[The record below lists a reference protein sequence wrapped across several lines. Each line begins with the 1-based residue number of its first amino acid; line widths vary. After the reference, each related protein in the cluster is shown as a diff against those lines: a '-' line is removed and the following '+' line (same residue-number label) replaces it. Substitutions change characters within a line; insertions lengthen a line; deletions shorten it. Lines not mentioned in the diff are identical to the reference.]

1 MPSKTEEYLALAQR
15 TANGLTRYWESWTDY
30 LTTASRLYKY
40 PFPDQLMIYAQRPD
54 ATACA
59 DFDIWNN
66 RMNRYVRRG
75 AKGIAL
81 LDESSGFPRL
91 HYVFDVS
98 DTGVR
103 RNSRD
108 PEVWQYND
116 DLKQPVSEML
126 AATYGISGERVSQQ
140 LADVAGKLVA
150 DYWDNNGGDIRAI
163 VDGSLLMDYDEA
175 GVEMQ
180 FKSAAAMSVTY
191 TLLER
196 CGFEPTGWFDK
207 EPKITALYERLS
219 RDDDLAGESN
229 SITNQKKY
237 LEDYAQKN
245 GFKNIRHFTDD
256 GFSGVNF
263 NRPGFQSLIKEVEAG
278 NVETLIVKDM
288 SRLGRNYLQVGFYTE
303 VLFPQKNVRFLAI
316 NNSID
321 SNNASDNDF
330 APFLNIMNEWY
341 AKDTSNKIKAV
352 FDARMKDG
360 KRCSGSIPYGYNRL
374 PNDKQ
379 TLVVDPVA
387 SEVVKRIFLL
397 ANEGKS
403 PRTIAELL
411 TEEKVL
417 IPAAYAKKYHPEQ
430 YNGTKFSNPYLWGTS
445 SVRTILGRQEYLG
458 HTVLRKSVSTNFKL
472 HKRKETDEDE
482 QYVFQNTHEPIIS
495 QELWDSV
502 QKRRCRV
509 NRASAWG
516 THTNRLSG
524 YLYCADCGR
533 RLTLQT
539 HYSKKDG
546 STQYSYR
553 CGGYA
558 SRVNGCTAH
567 SISADNVE
575 ALILA
580 SVKRFSRFVLKDEE
594 TFALE
599 LQSLWKE
606 KREEK
611 PKQNQSE
618 LKRCQ
623 KRYDELSA
631 LIRSLYENLMSGL
644 LPERQYKQLMAQY
657 DSEQAELESQ
667 METMKSEIAEDKS
680 SSADIRHFISLIRKC
695 KNPTEIS
702 DSMFNELVDKIVVY
716 EAEGAGNARTQK
728 VDIYFNYV
736 GQVDIAYTEE
746 ELAELKAQKEQ
757 EERQRLEKQ
766 RKREKAYREKRKAKK
781 IAKNGGE
788 IIKTKTCPH
797 CGEVFTPTSNRQ
809 LFCSRECWNQ
819 ARLEQKKADREAERG
834 THYYRQRACAVCG
847 HSYWPTH
854 SQQEFCSEECRRI
867 NHNRKTLE
875 FYHKKKGNPKPDPE
889 AAPTPNP
896 KEDNAA

>member
-1 MPSKTEEYLALAQR
+1 MPK
-15 TANGLTRYWESWTDY
+15 
-30 LTTASRLYKY
+30 
-40 PFPDQLMIYAQRPD
+40 I
-54 ATACA
+54 
-59 DFDIWNN
+59 
-66 RMNRYVRRG
+66 
-75 AKGIAL
+75 
-81 LDESSGFPRL
+81 PR
-91 HYVFDVS
+91 
-98 DTGVR
+98 
-103 RNSRD
+103 
-108 PEVWQYND
+108 
-116 DLKQPVSEML
+116 
-126 AATYGISGERVSQQ
+126 
-140 LADVAGKLVA
+140 
-150 DYWDNNGGDIRAI
+150 
-163 VDGSLLMDYDEA
+163 
-175 GVEMQ
+175 
-180 FKSAAAMSVTY
+180 
-191 TLLER
+191 
-196 CGFEPTGWFDK
+196 
-207 EPKITALYERLS
+207 ITALYERLS

-245 GFKNIRHFTDD
+245 GFKNICHFTDD

-374 PNDKQ
+374 PDDKQ

-417 IPAAYAKKYHPEQ
+417 IPAAYAQKYHPEQ
-430 YNGTKFSNPYLWGTS
+430 YNGIKFSDPYLWGTS

-594 TFALE
+594 IFALE

-657 DSEQAELESQ
+657 DSEQAELESK

-680 SSADIRHFISLIRKC
+680 SSADIQHFISLIRKC

-702 DSMFNELVDKIVVY
+702 DSIFNELVDKIVVY
-716 EAEGAGNARTQK
+716 EAEGTGNARTQK

-746 ELAELKAQKEQ
+746 ELAELKAQKGQ
-757 EERQRLEKQ
+757 EEQQRMEKQ

-781 IAKNGGE
+781 IAENGGE

-797 CGEVFTPTSNRQ
+797 CGKEFTPTSNRQ

-819 ARLEQKKADREAERG
+819 ARQEQKKADREAERG
-834 THYYRQRACAVCG
+834 DYYYRQRTCAVCG

-854 SQQEFCSEECRRI
+854 SQQEFCSDECRRI
-867 NHNRKTLE
+867 NHNKKTLE

-889 AAPTPNP
+889 AAPKPKP

>member
-1 MPSKTEEYLALAQR
+1 MRGHPPL
-15 TANGLTRYWESWTDY
+15 
-30 LTTASRLYKY
+30 
-40 PFPDQLMIYAQRPD
+40 
-54 ATACA
+54 
-59 DFDIWNN
+59 
-66 RMNRYVRRG
+66 VRR
-75 AKGIAL
+75 
-81 LDESSGFPRL
+81 PRPL
-91 HYVFDVS
+91 NLRPKAILNQDNKIDCPKLKDS
-98 DTGVR
+98 IGK
-103 RNSRD
+103 
-108 PEVWQYND
+108 EVEQ
-116 DLKQPVSEML
+116 M
-126 AATYGISGERVSQQ
+126 
-140 LADVAGKLVA
+140 
-150 DYWDNNGGDIRAI
+150 
-163 VDGSLLMDYDEA
+163 
-175 GVEMQ
+175 
-180 FKSAAAMSVTY
+180 
-191 TLLER
+191 
-196 CGFEPTGWFDK
+196 
-207 EPKITALYERLS
+207 PKTPRITALYERLS

-458 HTVLRKSVSTNFKL
+458 HTILRKSVSTNFKL

-631 LIRSLYENLMSGL
+631 LIRSLYENLMAGL

-657 DSEQAELESQ
+657 DSEQAELESK

-680 SSADIRHFISLIRKC
+680 SSADIRYFISLIRKC

-757 EERQRLEKQ
+757 EERQRMEKQ

-781 IAKNGGE
+781 IAENGGE
-788 IIKTKTCPH
+788 IVKTKTCPH
-797 CGEVFTPTSNRQ
+797 CGKMFTPTSNRQ

-819 ARLEQKKADREAERG
+819 ARLEQKKADREAERE
-834 THYYRQRACAVCG
+834 THYYRQRTCAVCG

-854 SQQEFCSEECRRI
+854 SQQEFCSDECRRI

-875 FYHKKKGNPKPDPE
+875 FYHKKKGNLKPDPE
-889 AAPTPNP
+889 ATPTPKP